1 MTRVLIA
8 CLAAAGLALTGGACG
23 LFASPAVV
31 MVSGRDDH
39 GDLARRAIGL
49 QASPREATI
58 TATALDGEIA
68 LVLRREGP
76 WAHLRLVRSGEEGW
90 IEDHYLRGEAVH
102 HGSTLRRVR
111 FLAAERDGAGVRV
124 RVRYADDASEAWV
137 SASALK
143 EVGAR

>member
-1 MTRVLIA
+1 VTRALLAIV
-8 CLAAAGLALTGGACG
+8 AAAGLALTGGACG
-23 LFASPAVV
+23 LFANPAVV

-39 GDLARRAIGL
+39 GDLQRRAIGL
-49 QASPREATI
+49 QVSPREATI
-58 TATALDGEIA
+58 AATALDGDIA

-76 WAHLRLVRSGEEGW
+76 WAHLRVVRSGEEGW
-90 IEDHYLRGEAVH
+90 VEDHYLRGEAVH
-102 HGSTLRRVR
+102 HGATPRRVR
-111 FLAAERDGAGVRV
+111 LIGAEREDGGVRV